1 MRYVYTIF
9 WHKNMLNFRLNKF
22 HQRATAHISQ
32 AQCAWKCKRDTIIYL
47 YLTTLT
53 FTETRLLIWW
63 VKLLNFLLFLL
74 FFWNKLFS
82 GLWTDL
88 LTSFPG
94 ILCRSCLLTDIGW
107 QGQTTMGVG
116 VKHWWPFQVRLVIS
130 SPLKFDA
137 GGAGSEVWNR
147 VTMIAPV
154 KKFGRVRLSTNFPG
168 LILCC

>member
-63 VKLLNFLLFLL
+63 VKLLNFLLFPVVFLKWTL
-74 FFWNKLFS
+74 PRTLHWFVNFVPRDSLPKLFAQIS
-82 GLWTDL
+82 AD
-88 LTSFPG
+88 F
-94 ILCRSCLLTDIGW
+94 GW
-107 QGQTTMGVG
+107 QGQTIMGVG
-116 VKHWWPFQVRLVIS
+116 VNHWWPFQVRLVIS
-130 SPLKFDA
+130 SPLKFDVLDA
-137 GGAGSEVWNR
+137 FLGNCPPIPS
-147 VTMIAPV
+147 
-154 KKFGRVRLSTNFPG
+154 LSQH
-168 LILCC
+168 

>member
-63 VKLLNFLLFLL
+63 VKLLNFLLFPVVFLKWTL
-74 FFWNKLFS
+74 PRTLHWFVNFVPRDSLPKLFAQIS
-82 GLWTDL
+82 AD
-88 LTSFPG
+88 F
-94 ILCRSCLLTDIGW
+94 GW
-107 QGQTTMGVG
+107 QGQTIMGG
-116 VKHWWPFQVRLVIS
+116 VNHWWPFQVRLVIS
-130 SPLKFDA
+130 SPLKFDVLDTFL
-137 GGAGSEVWNR
+137 GNCPPIPS
-147 VTMIAPV
+147 
-154 KKFGRVRLSTNFPG
+154 LSQH
-168 LILCC
+168 

>member
-63 VKLLNFLLFLL
+63 VKLLNFLLFPVVFLKWTL
-74 FFWNKLFS
+74 PRTLHWFVNFVPRDSLPKLFAQIS
-82 GLWTDL
+82 AD
-88 LTSFPG
+88 F
-94 ILCRSCLLTDIGW
+94 GW
-107 QGQTTMGVG
+107 QGQTIMGVG
-116 VKHWWPFQVRLVIS
+116 VNHWWPFQVRLVIS
-130 SPLKFDA
+130 SPLKFDVLDTFL
-137 GGAGSEVWNR
+137 GNCPPIPS
-147 VTMIAPV
+147 
-154 KKFGRVRLSTNFPG
+154 LSQH
-168 LILCC
+168 

>member
-94 ILCRSCLLTDIGW
+94 ILCRSCLLRYRLTGANNHGGGGKTLVAFPGSTGNKLSSEVRRRGGW
-107 QGQTTMGVG
+107 Q
-116 VKHWWPFQVRLVIS
+116 R
-130 SPLKFDA
+130 
-137 GGAGSEVWNR
+137 
-147 VTMIAPV
+147 
-154 KKFGRVRLSTNFPG
+154 G
-168 LILCC
+168 LEPSYYDRPS

>member
-1 MRYVYTIF
+1 MRYVFTIF
-9 WHKNMLNFRLNKF
+9 WNKNMLNFRLNKF

-32 AQCAWKCKRDTIIYL
+32 AQCAWKCKRATIICL

-74 FFWNKLFS
+74 FVWNELFS
-82 GLWTDL
+82 GLCTDL

-94 ILCRSCLLTDIGW
+94 ILCRSCLLGW

-116 VKHWWPFQVRLVIS
+116 VKHWWPFQVRLVS
-130 SPLKFDA
+130 SPLKFDVLDTFL
-137 GGAGSEVWNR
+137 GNCPPIPS
-147 VTMIAPV
+147 
-154 KKFGRVRLSTNFPG
+154 LSPY
-168 LILCC
+168 